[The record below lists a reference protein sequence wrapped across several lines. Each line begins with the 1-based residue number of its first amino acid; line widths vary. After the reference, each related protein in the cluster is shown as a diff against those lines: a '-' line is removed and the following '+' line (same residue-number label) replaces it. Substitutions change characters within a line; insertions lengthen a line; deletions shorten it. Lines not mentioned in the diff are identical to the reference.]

1 MGEVLSQAL
10 LTLYANSQC
19 ASCHAPAVGRAISK
33 LHKQQWCLW
42 CWHSLCLSAAPA
54 DLHAA
59 TAIRDCMATDA
70 ERVAAAVEWDQVRNA
85 VVSSCR
91 AQV

>member
-1 MGEVLSQAL
+1 
-10 LTLYANSQC
+10 
-19 ASCHAPAVGRAISK
+19 
-33 LHKQQWCLW
+33 
-42 CWHSLCLSAAPA
+42 LCLSAAPA